1 MHDSE
6 VYHGNLLTSDLKWNR
21 KRLEE
26 ILPSLAS
33 QIQTIRPSTKGAEDI
48 FVWQPLQSGVYSAKS
63 GYSTASAL
71 KHQHT
76 PQEENQE
83 FRWVKDIWSGL
94 FSPKLKVFLWS
105 TIQKALPTG
114 ENLQNRGITSDL
126 TCPRCKKTETVM
138 HIFFNCT
145 FARKVWEAVPL
156 RQAIPIS
163 AEDTITSMMVK
174 FRRAL
179 CLPPTGVQNPILP
192 WILWSIW
199 TARNKLLFEDRNMPP
214 EEIASGGIRLAREWN
229 QAQEPK
235 NSPKKSVSA
244 PEVSIDGRT
253 TSRNHSGDSAIICTT
268 DASWDATSKRAG
280 LAWIFK
286 ESNGT
291 IATQGSE
298 IQHSVSSPLMA
309 EALAIRS
316 SLVMAVEHEIPN
328 LRIYSDSLTL
338 IRAINT
344 KMHDKEIYGILC
356 DIHQI
361 SSVFGSIS
369 FSFLPRSKNR
379 EADELA
385 KRCLRSFS
393 FKSCIGPIGLN
404 N

>member
-1 MHDSE
+1 
-6 VYHGNLLTSDLKWNR
+6 
-21 KRLEE
+21 
-26 ILPSLAS
+26 
-33 QIQTIRPSTKGAEDI
+33 
-48 FVWQPLQSGVYSAKS
+48 
-63 GYSTASAL
+63 
-71 KHQHT
+71 
-76 PQEENQE
+76 
-83 FRWVKDIWSGL
+83 
-94 FSPKLKVFLWS
+94 
-105 TIQKALPTG
+105 
-114 ENLQNRGITSDL
+114 
-126 TCPRCKKTETVM
+126 
-138 HIFFNCT
+138 
-145 FARKVWEAVPL
+145 
-156 RQAIPIS
+156 
-163 AEDTITSMMVK
+163 MMVK

-199 TARNKLLFEDRNMPP
+199 TARNKLLFEDRNMP
-214 EEIASGGIRLAREWN
+214 
-229 QAQEPK
+229 
-235 NSPKKSVSA
+235 PKKSVSA

-369 FSFLPRSKNR
+369 FSFLPRSK
-379 EADELA
+379 
-385 KRCLRSFS
+385 KQRS
-393 FKSCIGPIGLN
+393 G
-404 N
+404 